1 MIRLDGR
8 VAIVTGASQGIGRD
22 CALALAEHGADVA
35 VLARTR
41 EKLES
46 VAEEIRSRGR
56 RALALPTDV
65 TEAEQVKQAVGR
77 VLSEW
82 GRIDI
87 LVNNAGITRDAL
99 LLRMKREE
107 WDLVLQT
114 NLTSVFLCCQAVL
127 PAMLRARY
135 GRIINITSVMG
146 QMGNVGVSNYAAS
159 KAGIIGFTKAL
170 AREVASRNITV
181 NAVAPG
187 FIDTAMTRALGEEMR
202 QEILALI
209 PLRRMGTGADVAAG
223 VLFLASEE
231 AGYITGHVLNING
244 GLYM

>member
-1 MIRLDGR
+1 MIRLEGR

-35 VLARTR
+35 LLARTR
-41 EKLES
+41 EKLEA
-46 VAEEIRSRGR
+46 VAEEIRQRGQ

-65 TEAEQVKQAVGR
+65 TEAEQVKAAVAR
-77 VLSEW
+77 VLDEW

-99 LLRMKREE
+99 LLRMKRED
-107 WDLVLQT
+107 WDLVLHT

-127 PAMLRARY
+127 PTMLRARY

-146 QMGNVGVSNYAAS
+146 QMGNAGVSNYAAS

-170 AREVASRNITV
+170 AREVASRNVTV
-181 NAVAPG
+181 NAIAPG
-187 FIDTAMTRALGEEMR
+187 FIDTDMTRVLNEDVRR
-202 QEILALI
+202 QMLALI
-209 PLRRMGTGADVAAG
+209 PLQRMGTGADVAAG
-223 VLFLASEE
+223 VVFLASEE

>member
-1 MIRLDGR
+1 MERTSSTQLAVVGSGPGGYMAAFRAADAGLSVTLIGQEPAPGGICLHVGCIPSKALLHVAR
-8 VAIVTGASQGIGRD
+8 V
-22 CALALAEHGADVA
+22 LAEW
-35 VLARTR
+35 
-41 EKLES
+41 
-46 VAEEIRSRGR
+46 
-56 RALALPTDV
+56 
-65 TEAEQVKQAVGR
+65 Q
-77 VLSEW
+77 
-82 GRIDI
+82 RIDI

-99 LLRMKREE
+99 LLRMKRED

-146 QMGNVGVSNYAAS
+146 QMGNAGVANYAAA

-187 FIDTAMTRALGEEMR
+187 FIDTAMTRALSDEVR
-202 QEILALI
+202 QQMLALI
-209 PLRRMGTGADVAAG
+209 PLQRMGTGADVAAG
-223 VLFLASEE
+223 VVFLASEE

>member
-35 VLARTR
+35 LLARTR
-41 EKLES
+41 EKLEA
-46 VAEEIRSRGR
+46 VAEEVRRLGR

-65 TEAEQVKQAVGR
+65 TEAEQVKAAVKR
-77 VLSEW
+77 VLAEW
-82 GRIDI
+82 ERIDI
-87 LVNNAGITRDAL
+87 LVNNAGVTRDAL
-99 LLRMKREE
+99 LLRMKRED
-107 WDLVLQT
+107 WDIVLQT

-127 PAMLRARY
+127 PTMLRARY

-187 FIDTAMTRALGEEMR
+187 FIDTEMTRVLSEDVRR
-202 QEILALI
+202 QMLALI
-209 PLRRMGTGADVAAG
+209 PLQRMGTGADVAAG
-223 VLFLASEE
+223 VVFLASEE